1 MITVNKK
8 LRVRLLIQ
16 NSIFI
21 LLLLVLIFLLGY
33 LGREH
38 SIQWDISQN
47 GRNTLSQA
55 SVEVLQKMKGPITVT
70 IYAKAQDVRLGDIRK
85 IISDFLILYQRIKPN
100 LVFTFIDPTE
110 FPDASQKAGISV
122 NGEMVVSFNGRS
134 EHLTIVNEQV
144 FTNLLIRLLRSG
156 EKLIMNLSGHGERKL
171 DGRAN
176 HDLGEFGKQL
186 TTKGLKFGTLNLAI
200 AQDVP
205 TNANVLVIASPQ
217 VDLLKGEIDKI
228 LAYID
233 RGGNLLWL
241 IDQESLHG
249 LQPLAERLGLILT
262 PGVVVDPQAQQL
274 KAPIT
279 FALGA
284 NYGQHPIT
292 RNFSNI
298 TVFPFARQINFNE
311 REEWKNVSLI
321 EVAQNGWVE
330 TGKLE
335 DNISFDKMYDV
346 AGPISIAAALS
357 RTLQDREQHIVII
370 GSGHFLANTY
380 LGNGSNL
387 SFGINLINW
396 LVNDEN
402 LITIQPQAT
411 LDSNL
416 SLNKSALTLI
426 ATSFLIVLPI
436 FFFAGGLTVWW
447 RRKRKRK

>member
-1 MITVNKK
+1 MITANKK

-33 LGREH
+33 PGREH
-38 SIQWDISQN
+38 RIQWDISQN

-70 IYAKAQDVRLGDIRK
+70 IYAKSQDVRLGDIRK

-110 FPDASQKAGISV
+110 FPDTSQKAGISV
-122 NGEMVVSFNGRS
+122 NGEMVVAFNGRS

-186 TTKGLKFGTLNLAI
+186 TTKGLKFGSLNLAI

-205 TNANVLVIASPQ
+205 TNANILVIASPQ

-228 LAYID
+228 LTYID

-298 TVFPFARQINFNE
+298 TVFPFARQISFNE
-311 REEWKNVSLI
+311 RDEWKNVSLI

-370 GSGHFLANTY
+370 GSGHFLSNTY

-447 RRKRKRK
+447 RRKRRRK

>member
-1 MITVNKK
+1 M
-8 LRVRLLIQ
+8 LIQ
-16 NSIFI
+16 NISFV
-21 LLLLVLIFLLGY
+21 LLLLSFVLLLGY
-33 LGREH
+33 VGREN

-55 SVEVLQKMKGPITVT
+55 STEVLQKMKGPISVT
-70 IYAKAQDVRLGDIRK
+70 IYAKTQDVRLGDIRK
-85 IISDFLILYQRIKPN
+85 IIKDFLTLYQRVKPD
-100 LVFTFIDPTE
+100 LEYKFIDPE
-110 FPDASQKAGISV
+110 KFPKAAQKAGISI
-122 NGEMVVSFNGRS
+122 NGEMIVSFNGRS

-176 HDLGEFGKQL
+176 YDLGEFGKQL
-186 TTKGLKFGTLNLAI
+186 TAKGLKFSSLNLAI
-200 AQDVP
+200 AQDIP
-205 TNANVLVIASPQ
+205 NNTSVLVIASPQ

-228 LAYID
+228 LAYIE

-249 LQPLAERLGLILT
+249 LQPLAEKFGLILT
-262 PGVVVDPQAQQL
+262 PGTVIDPQAQML
-274 KAPIT
+274 NAPIT

-292 RNFSNI
+292 KNFNNI
-298 TVFPFARQINFNE
+298 TVFPFARQINFDE
-311 REEWKNVSLI
+311 RKEWRNISLV

-330 TGKLE
+330 TGKL
-335 DNISFDKMYDV
+335 DNNVTFDEMYDV

-357 RTLQDREQHIVII
+357 RTLQDQEQHIAII

-402 LITIQPQAT
+402 LITIQPRTA

-416 SLNKSALTLI
+416 ILSRSALTII
-426 ATSFLIVLPI
+426 AISFLIILPI

-447 RRKRKRK
+447 RRKRRRK